1 MIYGLVMKR
10 IFFILC
16 FVYPFV
22 AFAQSGYSYKQ
33 ACQDLEKLDNAMIDM
48 IASFTRFP
56 ENHKNTIVV
65 FNQLKKQNEAYK
77 AIQNLR
83 YDYNILK
90 GWEDYQITAF
100 YSRVDKM
107 QAIADVYE
115 ELLRTIAGYNSAG
128 IEGPEMEILL
138 EPLLLDSGWY
148 KKKLDVSCEH
158 AYFVEYGFGNFKM
171 MFIKSILP
179 ANDYRNMKYNNIEV
193 TFIYE
198 GYARGG
204 SWYVG
209 GNKYRMIQ
217 FKDDE
222 NTQYYRVVK
231 AKSEK
236 K

>member
-1 MIYGLVMKR
+1 MSYK
-10 IFFILC
+10 FIMRYSA
-16 FVYPFV
+16 FVLWILYPFV
-22 AFAQSGYSYKQ
+22 VFAQSSYSYQQ
-33 ACQDLEKLDNAMIDM
+33 ACQDLERLDNAMVDM

-56 ENHKNTIVV
+56 ENHQNTIVV
-65 FNQLKKQNEAYK
+65 FNQLKKQNKVYE

-83 YDYNILK
+83 YDYK
-90 GWEDYQITAF
+90 MFKEWEEYQFTAF
-100 YSRVDKM
+100 YNRVDKM

-138 EPLLLDSGWY
+138 EPLLLDSGWS

-158 AYFVEYGFGNFKM
+158 AYFVEYVYGNFKM
-171 MFIKSILP
+171 MFVKSILP
-179 ANDYRNMKYNNIEV
+179 ANDYRNMKYHNIEV
-193 TFIYE
+193 TFTYE
-198 GYARGG
+198 GYAGGG

-222 NTQYYRVVK
+222 NPQYYRVVEATSVIK
-231 AKSEK
+231 
-236 K
+236 

>member
-1 MIYGLVMKR
+1 MRL
-10 IFFILC
+10 FILILC
-16 FVYPFV
+16 CGLYPF
-22 AFAQSGYSYKQ
+22 FGDAQNNYSYQQ
-33 ACQDLEKLDNAMIDM
+33 ARQDLEKLDNAMVDM

-56 ENHKNTIVV
+56 EKHQNTIIV
-65 FNQLKKQNEAYK
+65 FNQLKKQNETYK

-83 YDYNILK
+83 YDNNILR
-90 GWEDYQITAF
+90 GWEDYQITTF
-100 YSRVDKM
+100 YNQVNKM
-107 QAIADVYE
+107 QAITDVYE

-128 IEGPEMEILL
+128 IEGPVMELLL

-158 AYFVEYGFGNFKM
+158 AYFVEYGFGDFKM

-179 ANDYRNMKYNNIEV
+179 ANDYQNMKYHNIEV
-193 TFIYE
+193 TFTYE
-198 GYARGG
+198 GYGRGG
-204 SWYVG
+204 SWYGG

-222 NTQYYRVVK
+222 NTQYYSVVK
-231 AKSEK
+231 AISVK

>member
-1 MIYGLVMKR
+1 MRL
-10 IFFILC
+10 FFICVLW
-16 FVYPFV
+16 VIYPFV
-22 AFAQSGYSYKQ
+22 AFAQSSYSYRQ
-33 ACQDLEKLDNAMIDM
+33 ACQDLDRLDNAMVDM

-56 ENHKNTIVV
+56 WNHQNTIVV
-65 FNQLKKQNEAYK
+65 FNQLKKQNKAYQ
-77 AIQNLR
+77 AIQTMR
-83 YDYNILK
+83 YDSKMLR
-90 GWEDYQITAF
+90 GWGDYQITVF
-100 YSRVDKM
+100 FNRVDKM
-107 QAIADVYE
+107 QAVVDVYE

-148 KKKLDVSCEH
+148 KKKLDVACEH
-158 AYFVEYGFGNFKM
+158 AYFVEYGFGDFKM

-193 TFIYE
+193 TFTYE
-198 GYARGG
+198 GYAGGG

>member
-1 MIYGLVMKR
+1 MKR
-10 IFFILC
+10 LIFALWIL
-16 FVYPFV
+16 YPFV
-22 AFAQSGYSYKQ
+22 VFAQGSYSYQQ
-33 ACQDLEKLDNAMIDM
+33 ACQNLEKLDNAMVDM

-56 ENHKNTIVV
+56 KNHQNTIVV
-65 FNQLKKQNEAYK
+65 FNQLEKQNKAYQ

-83 YDYNILK
+83 YDHKMFK
-90 GWEDYQITAF
+90 GWEDYQLTVF
-100 YSRVDKM
+100 YNRVDKM

-115 ELLRTIAGYNSAG
+115 ELLRTIVGNNSAG
-128 IEGPEMEILL
+128 IEGPKMEILL

-171 MFIKSILP
+171 MFVKSILP
-179 ANDYRNMKYNNIEV
+179 ANDYRNMKYHNIEV
-193 TFIYE
+193 TFTYE
-198 GYARGG
+198 NYAGGG

-222 NTQYYRVVK
+222 NPHYYQVAK
-231 AKSEK
+231 AKSIRK
-236 K
+236 

>member
-1 MIYGLVMKR
+1 MRL
-10 IFFILC
+10 FFVCVLWVI
-16 FVYPFV
+16 YPFV
-22 AFAQSGYSYKQ
+22 VFAQSSYSYRQ
-33 ACQDLEKLDNAMIDM
+33 ACQDLDRLDNAMVDV

-56 ENHKNTIVV
+56 WNHQNTIVV
-65 FNQLKKQNEAYK
+65 FNQLKKQNKAYQ
-77 AIQNLR
+77 AIQAMR
-83 YDYNILK
+83 YDYKMLK

-100 YSRVDKM
+100 FSRVDKM
-107 QAIADVYE
+107 QAVADVYE

-148 KKKLDVSCEH
+148 KKKLEVSCEH
-158 AYFVEYGFGNFKM
+158 AYFVEYGFGDFKM

-179 ANDYRNMKYNNIEV
+179 ANDYQNMNYHNIEV
-193 TFIYE
+193 SFMYE
-198 GYARGG
+198 GYVRAG

-222 NTQYYRVVK
+222 NTQYYRVVR
-231 AKSEK
+231 AKSVIK
-236 K
+236 

>member
-1 MIYGLVMKR
+1 MRL
-10 IFFILC
+10 FFICVLW
-16 FVYPFV
+16 VIYPFV
-22 AFAQSGYSYKQ
+22 AFAQSSYSYRQ
-33 ACQDLEKLDNAMIDM
+33 ACQDLDRLDNAMVDM

-56 ENHKNTIVV
+56 WNHQNTIVV
-65 FNQLKKQNEAYK
+65 FNQLKKQNKAYQ
-77 AIQNLR
+77 AIQTMR
-83 YDYNILK
+83 YDSKMLR
-90 GWEDYQITAF
+90 GWGDYQITAF
-100 YSRVDKM
+100 FNRVDKM
-107 QAIADVYE
+107 QAVVDVYE

-148 KKKLDVSCEH
+148 KKKLDVACEH
-158 AYFVEYGFGNFKM
+158 AYFVEYGFGDFKM

-193 TFIYE
+193 TFTYE
-198 GYARGG
+198 GYAGGG

>member
-1 MIYGLVMKR
+1 MV
-10 IFFILC
+10 
-16 FVYPFV
+16 
-22 AFAQSGYSYKQ
+22 
-33 ACQDLEKLDNAMIDM
+33 DM

-56 ENHKNTIVV
+56 WNHQNTIVV
-65 FNQLKKQNEAYK
+65 FNQLKKQNKAYQ
-77 AIQNLR
+77 AIQTMR
-83 YDYNILK
+83 YDSKMLR
-90 GWEDYQITAF
+90 GWGDYQITAF
-100 YSRVDKM
+100 FNRVDKM
-107 QAIADVYE
+107 QAVVDVYE

-148 KKKLDVSCEH
+148 KKKLDVACEH
-158 AYFVEYGFGNFKM
+158 AYFVEYGFGDFKM

-193 TFIYE
+193 TFTYE
-198 GYARGG
+198 GYAGGG

>member
-1 MIYGLVMKR
+1 MRLFV
-10 IFFILC
+10 FILWSLC
-16 FVYPFV
+16 PFL

-33 ACQDLEKLDNAMIDM
+33 ACQDLERLDNAMVDV

-56 ENHKNTIVV
+56 EKHQNTIVV

-77 AIQNLR
+77 AIQKLR
-83 YDYNILK
+83 YDNNILR
-90 GWEDYQITAF
+90 GWEDYQITVF
-100 YSRVDKM
+100 YNQVDKM
-107 QAIADVYE
+107 QAIADAYE
-115 ELLRTIAGYNSAG
+115 ELLSTIAGYNSGG
-128 IEGPEMEILL
+128 IEGPVMEILL

-148 KKKLDVSCEH
+148 KKNLEVSCEH

-193 TFIYE
+193 TFTYE
-198 GYARGG
+198 GYAGGG

-217 FKDDE
+217 YKDDE
-222 NTQYYRVVK
+222 NSKYYRVVK
-231 AKSEK
+231 AESVK

>member
-1 MIYGLVMKR
+1 MRLFI
-10 IFFILC
+10 FILW
-16 FVYPFV
+16 VIYPFV
-22 AFAQSGYSYKQ
+22 AFAQSSYSYKQ
-33 ACQDLEKLDNAMIDM
+33 ACQDLERLDNAMVDM
-48 IASFTRFP
+48 VASFTRFP
-56 ENHKNTIVV
+56 GNHQNTIVV

-77 AIQNLR
+77 ALQNMR
-83 YDYNILK
+83 YDYNMVR
-90 GWEDYQITAF
+90 GWEHYQLTNF
-100 YSRVDKM
+100 YNQVDKM

-128 IEGPEMEILL
+128 IEGAVMEVLL

-148 KKKLDVSCEH
+148 KKMLNVTCEH
-158 AYFVEYGFGNFKM
+158 AYFVEYGFGDFKM

-179 ANDYRNMKYNNIEV
+179 ANDYRNMNYHNIEV
-193 TFIYE
+193 TFTYE
-198 GYARGG
+198 GYAGGG

-222 NTQYYRVVK
+222 NTQYYRVVE
-231 AKSEK
+231 AKSVK

>member
-1 MIYGLVMKR
+1 MRLFV
-10 IFFILC
+10 FILWSLC
-16 FVYPFV
+16 PFL

-33 ACQDLEKLDNAMIDM
+33 ACQDLERLDNAMVDV

-56 ENHKNTIVV
+56 EKHQNTIVV

-77 AIQNLR
+77 AIQKLR
-83 YDYNILK
+83 YDNNILR
-90 GWEDYQITAF
+90 GWEDYQITVF
-100 YSRVDKM
+100 YNQVDKM
-107 QAIADVYE
+107 QAIADAYE
-115 ELLRTIAGYNSAG
+115 ELLRTIAGYNSGG
-128 IEGPEMEILL
+128 IEGPVMEILL

-148 KKKLDVSCEH
+148 KKKLEVSCEH

-193 TFIYE
+193 TFTYE
-198 GYARGG
+198 GYAGGG

-217 FKDDE
+217 YKDDE
-222 NTQYYRVVK
+222 NSKYYRVVK
-231 AKSEK
+231 AESVK